1 MNRPVTQFLACLGF
15 VRLAG
20 VLAGLHLSAANE
32 AVDSTETRIT
42 AYSMLTH
49 DGRRM
54 VSHLEGTNTVYEL
67 VPTRRQDVGCAM
79 DGRIKGCS
87 PRPLDLSRRF
97 AAGETL

>member
-54 VSHLEGTNTVYEL
+54 VRTLKGRTPSMNSSRPDDKTWA
-67 VPTRRQDVGCAM
+67 VPWT
-79 DGRIKGCS
+79 
-87 PRPLDLSRRF
+87 
-97 AAGETL
+97 AA